1 MEGQKRKCEA
11 LIQNTIIL
19 FKNDNFKD
27 DSDDDIKVKILRLGN

>member
-11 LIQNTIIL
+11 FIQNTIRL

-27 DSDDDIKVKILRLGN
+27 YSDDDIKMKILRLGH